1 MNSNS
6 RQFLESF
13 IAIETFLGD
22 TSGLPHGVPFTQHVD
37 TLRQSNHAVRVF
49 AEDLKA
55 FARLRNVIVHERGGG
70 QVLAEPNQ
78 WAVERIAHICYVLL
92 QPALV
97 TQFMHSPVWTIDADE
112 TLAVATQRMYAQHYS
127 QLPVYENGKYRGIL
141 TVRNVT
147 YWIGAQ
153 HHPSLRLDNVQ
164 VHTVLEFA
172 AQRDTAIFVSAQT
185 PLIDVVGYFAA
196 HDRRGTYLDAV
207 LITQDG
213 TATQPL
219 LGLIAMA
226 DIPAINEHLQLYS

>member
-22 TSGLPHGVPFTQHVD
+22 CSGLPHGVPFTQHVD
-37 TLRQSNHAVRVF
+37 TLRQSNYAVRIF

-78 WAVERIAHICYVLL
+78 WAVERISHICGILL
-92 QPALV
+92 KPALV
-97 TQFMHSPVWTIDADE
+97 NQFMHTPVQTIDADE
-112 TLAVATQRMYAQHYS
+112 TLAVATQMMYKQHYS
-127 QLPVYENGKYRGIL
+127 QLPVYENGQFHGIL
-141 TVRNVT
+141 TVRNFT

-153 HHPSLRLDNVQ
+153 QHPSLRLDKV
-164 VHTVLEFA
+164 TVRTVIAFA
-172 AQRDTAIFVSAQT
+172 DQRDTALFVNPQT
-185 PLIDVVGYFAA
+185 QLVDVVGYFAI
-196 HDRRGTYLDAV
+196 HDRRSTYLDAV

-213 TATQPL
+213 TPTKPL
-219 LGLIAMA
+219 LGLIALA
-226 DIPAINEHLQLYS
+226 DMPAINEQLQLYA

>member
-13 IAIETFLGD
+13 IAIEMFLGD
-22 TSGLPHGVPFTQHVD
+22 TSGLPRGVPFTQHVD
-37 TLRQSNHAVRVF
+37 SLRKTNHAVQVF

-70 QVLAEPNQ
+70 LVLAEPNQ
-78 WAVERIAHICYVLL
+78 WAVERIAHICDVLL

-112 TLAVATQRMYAQHYS
+112 MLAVATQRMYAQHYS
-127 QLPVYENGKYRGIL
+127 QLPVYENGQYRGIL
-141 TVRNVT
+141 TVRNIT

-153 HHPSLRLDNVQ
+153 QPASLRIDRVR
-164 VHTVLEFA
+164 VRTVLEFA
-172 AQRDTAIFVSAQT
+172 TQRDTAIFVHAQM

-213 TATQPL
+213 TNTQPL

-226 DIPAINEHLQLYS
+226 DIPAINEQLQLYS

>member
-37 TLRQSNHAVRVF
+37 TVRQSNHAVRIF

-78 WAVERIAHICYVLL
+78 WAVDRIAHIRDVLL
-92 QPALV
+92 QPILV
-97 TQFMHSPVWTIDADE
+97 TQFMHTPVWTVDADD
-112 TLAVATQRMYAQHYS
+112 TLATATQRMYSKHYS
-127 QLPVYENGKYRGIL
+127 QLPVYEKNQYHGIL
-141 TVRNVT
+141 TVRNIT

-153 HHPSLRLDNVQ
+153 SSAPLLLDS
-164 VHTVLEFA
+164 VLVRAVLAFSS
-172 AQRDTAIFVSAQT
+172 QRDTAIFVSTQT
-185 PLIDVVGYFAA
+185 PLIEVVGYFAA
-196 HDRRGTYLDAV
+196 QDRRGTYLDAV

-213 TATQPL
+213 TPAQPL

-226 DIPAINEHLQLYS
+226 DIPAINEQLQLYS

>member
-37 TLRQSNHAVRVF
+37 SLRKTNHAVRVF

-70 QVLAEPNQ
+70 LVLAEPNQ
-78 WAVERIAHICYVLL
+78 WAVERIAHIRDVLL

-127 QLPVYENGKYRGIL
+127 QLPVYENGQYRGIL
-141 TVRNVT
+141 TVRNIT

-153 HHPSLRLDNVQ
+153 QPASLRIDRVQ
-164 VHTVLEFA
+164 VRTVLEFA
-172 AQRDTAIFVSAQT
+172 TQRDTAIFVHAQM

-196 HDRRGTYLDAV
+196 HDRRDVYLDAV

-213 TATQPL
+213 KDTQPL

-226 DIPAINEHLQLYS
+226 DIPAINEQLQLYA